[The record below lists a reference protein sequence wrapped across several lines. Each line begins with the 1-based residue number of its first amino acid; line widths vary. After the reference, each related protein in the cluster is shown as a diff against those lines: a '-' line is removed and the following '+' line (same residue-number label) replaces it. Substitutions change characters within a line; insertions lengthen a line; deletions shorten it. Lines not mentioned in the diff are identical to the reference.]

1 MGIDYKRVYQEFER
15 VKNAKEFNEYSSE
28 LEQIS
33 RLLNTYPFDS
43 VRATTVCSYLAG
55 KYENEI
61 NQQPPEAGEK
71 KTVIKGTVLPP
82 KTPDNLKEDLYYF
95 QTHIP
100 IFALKREI
108 KSEVAKTLLGL

>member
-15 VKNAKEFNEYSSE
+15 VKSAKEFNEYSSE

-43 VRATTVCSYLAG
+43 ARATTVCSYLAG

-61 NQQPPEAGEK
+61 NQQPPEAGER
-71 KTVIKGTVLPP
+71 KTVIKETVLPP

-95 QTHIP
+95 RGAYKKQQRHSD
-100 IFALKREI
+100 R
-108 KSEVAKTLLGL
+108 

>member
-15 VKNAKEFNEYSSE
+15 VKSAKEFNEYLSE
-28 LEQIS
+28 LEKIS

-61 NQQPPEAGEK
+61 NQQPPEA
-71 KTVIKGTVLPP
+71 
-82 KTPDNLKEDLYYF
+82 
-95 QTHIP
+95 
-100 IFALKREI
+100 
-108 KSEVAKTLLGL
+108 